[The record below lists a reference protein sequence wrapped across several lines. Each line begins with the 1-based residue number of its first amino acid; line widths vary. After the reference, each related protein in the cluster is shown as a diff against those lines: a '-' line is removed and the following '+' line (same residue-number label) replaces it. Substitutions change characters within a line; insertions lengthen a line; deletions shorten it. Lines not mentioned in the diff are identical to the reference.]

1 MVSLP
6 WIGSRL
12 IWAQGWVLF
21 PPPLL
26 SLCFFTLSPCLR
38 FWCLPVPAWCLLLHS
53 FSPLVVA
60 GVRALERLGSS
71 CLDPRDD
78 TGGDG
83 WGRWLSLTSPLFFF
97 CWSLTSPWS
106 ASFLDHLAL
115 IVNISA
121 LLDFSWITKIYTN
134 TQMQKHICKKYT
146 KSKTQKMTPSI
157 TAPLVDIT
165 DSPNQNSWT
174 SGPFGSSWLG

>member
-1 MVSLP
+1 MAISSLSDLVQSSPFIALQPPLQWFPFLELDPDWFEHKVEFSFLLLSSLFASSLFLPVCASLP
-6 WIGSRL
+6 WWFPGGCRCASS
-12 IWAQGWVLF
+12 LF
-21 PPPLL
+21 CA
-26 SLCFFTLSPCLR
+26 SLP
-38 FWCLPVPAWCLLLHS
+38 
-53 FSPLVVA
+53 

-83 WGRWLSLTSPLFFF
+83 WGRLSLTSPL
-97 CWSLTSPWS
+97 SL
-106 ASFLDHLAL
+106 
-115 IVNISA
+115 I
-121 LLDFSWITKIYTN
+121 FSSITEIYTN

-157 TAPLVDIT
+157 TAPLVDII
-165 DSPNQNSWT
+165 DSPVQNSWT